1 MTTFDVVVYSLL
13 GLSVIFSLFKGFVK
27 EIFSLLS
34 YLGGYLMAS
43 KYQGVFS
50 QLIMESIP
58 SKPIAKL
65 IAFAGIYIMTAIIIS
80 LMGRIARGFIMS
92 ATQLSGFDRLAG
104 GLVGFARGVI
114 IVVALTSPLQ
124 FFPEVSKKLMKDSQT
139 APHLAKVLA
148 FVNQNPEALNIRKKL
163 TDFDMGGMKEKF
175 KELKGIKE
183 MREMADQFED
193 LKNSLPNM
201 EGNSKN
207 GEKPQDQYSKE
218 DIQKLTDILKSVEK
232 K

>member
-1 MTTFDVVVYSLL
+1 MTTFDIVVYSVL

-27 EIFSLLS
+27 EVFSLIS

-50 QLIMESIP
+50 QLLMESIP

-80 LMGRIARGFIMS
+80 LMGRVARGFIMS

-104 GLVGFARGVI
+104 GFVGFARGVM
-114 IVVALTSPLQ
+114 IVVALTFPLQ
-124 FFPEVSKKLMKDSQT
+124 FFPEVGKKLMKDSQT
-139 APHLAKVLA
+139 APHLAKILT
-148 FVNQNPEALNIRKKL
+148 FVSQNPEALNIRKKL

-175 KELKGIKE
+175 EDLKNMKD
-183 MREMADQFED
+183 MADQFED
-193 LKNSLPNM
+193 LKKKFPNM
-201 EGNSKN
+201 GSDSKN
-207 GEKPQDQYSKE
+207 GEKPLDEYSKE

>member
-1 MTTFDVVVYSLL
+1 MTTFDIVVYSVL

-27 EIFSLLS
+27 EVFSLLS

-50 QLIMESIP
+50 QLLMESIP

-80 LMGRIARGFIMS
+80 LMGRVARGFIMS
-92 ATQLSGFDRLAG
+92 ATKLSGFDRLAG
-104 GLVGFARGVI
+104 GFVGFGRGVM
-114 IVVALTSPLQ
+114 IVVAITFPLQ
-124 FFPEVSKKLMKDSQT
+124 YFPEVSKKLMKDSQT
-139 APHLAKVLA
+139 APHLAKVLT
-148 FVNQNPEALNIRKKL
+148 FVSQNPEALNIRKKL

-175 KELKGIKE
+175 EELKSMKA
-183 MREMADQFED
+183 MADQFED
-193 LKNSLPNM
+193 LKKILPNM
-201 EGNSKN
+201 ENDSKK
-207 GEKPQDQYSKE
+207 GEKPLDQYSKE